1 MEKVQTPFTPFY
13 DEWLNTQKS
22 LINNWL
28 NYFKANATNGNGSS
42 QSSGA
47 TPWKEWVDLQTTLM
61 QNYQKFFTSFSGEKI
76 GGQFN
81 DWMEMQNNLMNS
93 FINFSKQFLSTVSD
107 TEKGIEF
114 YRQFAQFQTTMMQT
128 MLEQAKAFGGSNNF
142 KNWAPADMFGLYDKW
157 REVFNA
163 TVSSL
168 GQMSGIFANLAQN
181 DIVRDTISKM
191 MSSSTAYMKLFE
203 FMGPMF
209 RAIQQRTFNPDSYQ
223 QYLDPA
229 NYKKII
235 DKVFEFYAPEHL
247 QEFYDLLLKISGSY
261 NAAIQKGMH
270 RMNELIERNALL
282 LPDFANGDPSVAM
295 KMYENIVQSYQKT
308 FEPFYKIPVEGKNV
322 EIMHTLGQVIEKYS
336 HYATLVTQYQYLMYK
351 TGQDA
356 LDAVMHKIGQLVKEG
371 HDFKNFNEIF
381 RIWVDT
387 NEQLFI
393 NLFNTEEF
401 AKLQGELV
409 ETGLTIKGDFQKIM
423 EIMLADYPIVPRSEV
438 EELCKTIHDLDNKV
452 HSLEKELEAVRENK
466 QPSKKTAV
474 KVE

>member
-1 MEKVQTPFTPFY
+1 
-13 DEWLNTQKS
+13 
-22 LINNWL
+22 
-28 NYFKANATNGNGSS
+28 
-42 QSSGA
+42 
-47 TPWKEWVDLQTTLM
+47 
-61 QNYQKFFTSFSGEKI
+61 
-76 GGQFN
+76 
-81 DWMEMQNNLMNS
+81 
-93 FINFSKQFLSTVSD
+93 
-107 TEKGIEF
+107 
-114 YRQFAQFQTTMMQT
+114 
-128 MLEQAKAFGGSNNF
+128 
-142 KNWAPADMFGLYDKW
+142 
-157 REVFNA
+157 
-163 TVSSL
+163 
-168 GQMSGIFANLAQN
+168 
-181 DIVRDTISKM
+181 
-191 MSSSTAYMKLFE
+191 
-203 FMGPMF
+203 
-209 RAIQQRTFNPDSYQ
+209 
-223 QYLDPA
+223 
-229 NYKKII
+229 
-235 DKVFEFYAPEHL
+235 
-247 QEFYDLLLKISGSY
+247 
-261 NAAIQKGMH
+261 
-270 RMNELIERNALL
+270 
-282 LPDFANGDPSVAM
+282 M